1 MNLILKSVP
10 ASPSV
15 LHQLAVHRGCGMACS
30 TCRAPCPAAA
40 TERLNMAIAHEVN
53 QPLAAIALHAAA
65 ARKWL
70 SRAEPDI
77 ERALESLAL
86 IAGAGRQAG
95 DIVRGLQRQAT
106 GQGIETA
113 PVAVDT
119 AVRAALGTL
128 CWPLR
133 RHGIAIESVYGLDN
147 VNIDANGVQLQ
158 QVITNLLV
166 NAIEALAAW
175 PQAQAPRIRVETLRR
190 GGEVEIAVTDNG
202 PGIAPAR
209 QARVVASL
217 AGSADNRPGN
227 HPEKTRGLGLAI
239 SAAIVRAHGGQLW
252 FEPVAPHG
260 VCFRLRMPMRR
271 PAASVRPAPIN
282 AFAT

>member
-1 MNLILKSVP
+1 MNLILKP
-10 ASPSV
+10 PPKSPSV
-15 LHQLAVHRGCGMACS
+15 LRQLAAHRGCGRACA
-30 TCRAPCPAAA
+30 TCHAPCPGAASD
-40 TERLNMAIAHEVN
+40 RLHQAIAHEVN

-77 ERALESLAL
+77 DRALESLAL

-95 DIVRGLQRQAT
+95 DIVRGLQRQAA
-106 GQGIETA
+106 GAGLETA
-113 PVAVDT
+113 RVTVDT

-133 RHGIAIESVYGLDN
+133 RHGIAIDSVYGLDN
-147 VNIDANGVQLQ
+147 IAIDANRVQLQ
-158 QVITNLLV
+158 QVVTNLLV
-166 NAIEALAAW
+166 NAIEALAAR

-190 GGEVEIAVTDNG
+190 GDEVEIAVTDNG
-202 PGIAPAR
+202 PGIAPAC

-217 AGSADNRPGN
+217 AGSADNRPGK
-227 HPEKTRGLGLAI
+227 HLEQTRGLGLAI

-271 PAASVRPAPIN
+271 PAASARPAPIN
-282 AFAT
+282 AYAT